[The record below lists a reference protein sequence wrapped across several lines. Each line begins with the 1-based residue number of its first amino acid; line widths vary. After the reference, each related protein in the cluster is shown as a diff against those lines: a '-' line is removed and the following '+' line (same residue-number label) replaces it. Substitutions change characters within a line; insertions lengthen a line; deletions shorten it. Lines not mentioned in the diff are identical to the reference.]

1 MRAHQQRIWH
11 TWTRME
17 AQQSHMLAADRVRER
32 KYREDPLS
40 GYCSVCCFADKDLL
54 ILEMHWILAH
64 SAAPTHRHLLQLPRA
79 RAVEEIEQ
87 IVVTG
92 WTEVPP
98 CTEPALRNA
107 WMRAM
112 QCQATYDEDA
122 ALALSH
128 CTKA

>member
-17 AQQSHMLAADRVRER
+17 AQQSHMLAADWVRER

-64 SAAPTHRHLLQLPRA
+64 STAPTHHHLLQLPRA
-79 RAVEEIEQ
+79 RAVEEIEL
-87 IVVTG
+87 IAVTG

-98 CTEPALRNA
+98 CTKLALQNA

-122 ALALSH
+122 ALALNH
-128 CTKA
+128 CIKA